1 MRPVIEL
8 VRNNKDF
15 AVFVTLTYIDKFLIF
30 LLPLAVLYITNDRDC
45 YNEIEYIYSVAGVLS
60 PFFVFF
66 STYAFFGY
74 KKSLE
79 EKDDLYIKA
88 YRSYGAW
95 LIIVL
100 ALIGVIISLIVPT
113 ILTSLSVLMAFMVL
127 GRFLYLQTVSNNS
140 TYFRLID
147 NPARFVVFT
156 IICSIASAIS
166 VYIIGYDKQWVMFAF
181 FLPQIILSLGDSI
194 IIVLVSNINWKG
206 FIDYLWKSLRY
217 AWPIVINC
225 TLVAFVMN
233 YGKIYAYNFLSSYEM
248 YNFSY
253 ILRISLVIQMAH
265 SSLMAFYGKDLF
277 VNGYSVLFYKK
288 YTIVILVAFIL
299 SILCLYG
306 FNLFITDK
314 LTIDL
319 TTYLILLY
327 SLIISYAAS
336 LEVFFSRKDQNKV
349 ILFVSVVSC
358 LVFLILLFFIGKGG
372 LRSLA
377 LCMVIYSLIYLITLY
392 MIAKAKLF
400 LVCLIALLP
409 INCLRIFFY
418 NLFFDYDIDYS
429 SHIGMF
435 NILKCERIYM
445 RKAVIGCFNRIQCVS
460 LTMNEGSWI
469 DRMNKISFLNEL
481 NMEANSKIG
490 RQNSIIGYYMDDNEN
505 RDTCNFILG
514 EKSLLT
520 HQHRID
526 CTTSVHIGKNVVVA
540 GNGTQMWTHGF
551 DYNRNM
557 IVKPIHICDNIY
569 VGSRSIIC
577 QGVTIVSNVVIG
589 AGTCVHKSISEAGFY
604 VSNMLCKK
612 SDVK

>member
-1 MRPVIEL
+1 MPPIREL

-30 LLPLAVLYITNDRDC
+30 LLPLVVLYITNDRSC
-45 YNEIEYIYSVAGVLS
+45 YNDIEYIYSVAGVLS

-66 STYAFFGY
+66 SSYAFFGY

-79 EKDDLYIKA
+79 ENDIFYIKA

-100 ALIGVIISLIVPT
+100 GLIGSIFSLIVPT

-127 GRFLYLQTVSNNS
+127 GRFLYLQTIVNNN

-147 NPARFVVFT
+147 KPAIFVVFT
-156 IICSIASAIS
+156 IICSIASAIL
-166 VYIIGYDKQWVMFAF
+166 VYTIGYDKQWVMLAF
-181 FLPQIILSLGDSI
+181 FIPQVILSLGDSLI
-194 IIVLVSNINWKG
+194 FVLVSNINWKG

-225 TLVAFVMN
+225 TLVTFVMN

-253 ILRISLVIQMAH
+253 IMRISLVIQMAH

-277 VNGYSVLFYKK
+277 VNGYSLLFYKK
-288 YTIVILVAFIL
+288 YTFVIIVAFAL

-306 FNLFITDK
+306 FNFFLIDK

-319 TTYLILLY
+319 TTYLILFY

-336 LEVFFSRKDQNKV
+336 LEVFFSRKDKNKV
-349 ILFVSVVSC
+349 ILFVSVMSC
-358 LVFLILLFFIGKGG
+358 LIFLALLIFIGKGG

-377 LCMVIYSLIYLITLY
+377 LCMVIYSIIYLITLY
-392 MIAKAKLF
+392 MIAKVKKI
-400 LVCLIALLP
+400 LVWGIALLP
-409 INCLRIFFY
+409 FNYVRIFFY

-435 NILKCERIYM
+435 NIINCEKIYM
-445 RKAVIGCFNRIQCVS
+445 RKAVIGCLNRIQCIS
-460 LTMNEGSWI
+460 LTMNEGSCI
-469 DRMNKISFLNEL
+469 DRMNKVSLVNEL
-481 NMEANSKIG
+481 NMEAKSKIG
-490 RQNSIIGYYMDDNEN
+490 RQICIIGYYMDDYDKKE
-505 RDTCNFILG
+505 TCNLSLG

-526 CTTSVHIGKNVVVA
+526 CTTSVSIGNNVVVA

-551 DYNRNM
+551 DNNRNM
-557 IVKPIHICDNIY
+557 VAKPILIGDNIY

-577 QGVTIVSNVVIG
+577 QGVTIASDVIIG
-589 AGTCVHKSISEAGFY
+589 AGTCVHKSISEPGFY
-604 VSNMLCKK
+604 VSNTIYKK
-612 SDVK
+612 GEVK